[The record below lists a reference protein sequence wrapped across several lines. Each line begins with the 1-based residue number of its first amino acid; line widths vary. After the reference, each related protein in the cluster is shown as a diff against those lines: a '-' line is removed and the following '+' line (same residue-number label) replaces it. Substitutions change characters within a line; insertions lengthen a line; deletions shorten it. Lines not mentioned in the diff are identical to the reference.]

1 MAHIFPV
8 VMAGG
13 AGTRFWPLSRQLRP
27 KQLLDLVEPGETM
40 LAATVARVL
49 PLCEPSEVM
58 IVTGEGIAQDVRMA
72 VPQLP
77 AKNILAEPVGRNT
90 APCIGWAAL
99 HVHRRDPQGVMVVL
113 PADHAVS
120 NPEAF
125 RAILERAAGAAAEGH
140 LCTVGITPNHPETG
154 YGYIEV
160 GDEHTPGIHEVV
172 RFVEKPDRPTAEQYH
187 AGGRHVW
194 NSGMFFFTA
203 ATILAAIERH
213 MPELYAGLEEI
224 RAAIEADREDEA
236 VAEVYG
242 RIKGESIDYG
252 IMEKAERILVCPGE
266 FGWNDV
272 GSWAAAYE
280 LREDKADDDGNV
292 ALADLIGVE
301 AKGCLAWTD
310 PKKTVALVGVE
321 DLVVVDTEDALLV
334 CPRDRA
340 QDVKK
345 VVNALKARGSKELL

>member
-27 KQLLDLVEPGETM
+27 KQLLNLCEPDKTM
-40 LAATVARVL
+40 LAATVERVL
-49 PLCEPSEVM
+49 PLCEPSEVL
-58 IVTGEGIAQDVRMA
+58 IVTGQGIANDVAKA

-77 AKNILAEPVGRNT
+77 AESILAEPIGRNT

-99 HVHRRDPQGVMVVL
+99 HVHRRDPKGVMVVL
-113 PADHAVS
+113 PADHAIGE
-120 NPEAF
+120 PEAF
-125 RAILERAAGAAAEGH
+125 RAMIERAAEASLDGS
-140 LCTVGITPNHPETG
+140 LCTIGITPNRPETG

-160 GDEHTPGIHEVV
+160 GKQRAEGVHDVV
-172 RFVEKPDRPTAEQYH
+172 RFVEKPDLETAKTYL
-187 AGGRHVW
+187 AGKKHVW

-203 ATILAAIERH
+203 ETILGEIEKH
-213 MPELYAGLEEI
+213 MPELHAGLRE
-224 RAAIEADREDEA
+224 IEAAMDAGKEAETVAAVYDR
-236 VAEVYG
+236 
-242 RIKGESIDYG
+242 ITGESIDYG

-280 LREDKADDDGNV
+280 LREAQADENKNV
-292 ALADLIGVE
+292 ALADLLTFE
-301 AKGCLAWTD
+301 STGCLAWAE
-310 PKKTVALVGVE
+310 PRKTVALVGVE

-334 CPRDRA
+334 CPRSRS

-345 VVNALKARGSKELL
+345 IVNELKAKKAKDLL